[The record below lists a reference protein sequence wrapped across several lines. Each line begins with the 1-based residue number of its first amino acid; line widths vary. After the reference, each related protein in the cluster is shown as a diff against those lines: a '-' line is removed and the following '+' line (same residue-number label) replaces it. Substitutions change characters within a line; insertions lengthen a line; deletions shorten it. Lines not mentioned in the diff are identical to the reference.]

1 MSKRKRSGGHQP
13 GDRVFFA
20 GTVATVLRAY
30 SLTWGVTGRA
40 ARTIELVTVRTDAG
54 DEFTVDASRV
64 RSLSSQPVRYSRLG
78 WTRTW
83 RPSWERETDDDA
95 DDYSD
100 LRPEQVDALLTRMR
114 SDGYGRLAEV
124 TARGLQNAQR
134 GEE

>member
-13 GDRVFFA
+13 GDVVLYA
-20 GTVATVLRAY
+20 GQQARVLRAY

-40 ARTIELVTVRTDAG
+40 ARTIELVTVRTTGALAS
-54 DEFTVDASRV
+54 EFTVDASQV
-64 RSLSSQPVRYSRLG
+64 RALSSQPVRYSRLG

-83 RPSWERETDDDA
+83 KPGEDDDD

-134 GEE
+134 GEA